1 MMDPYLQEAESR
13 RYSCCGVLRLRD
25 GTYAFLAPGYRV
37 VESGITAARL
47 IELIDQYEHNRPL
60 YALGENRFLAEGGR
74 VKRQGAPINL
84 DELED

>member
-1 MMDPYLQEAESR
+1 MDPYLQEAESR

-47 IELIDQYEHNRPL
+47 IELIDQYEHDRPL
-60 YALGENRFLAEGGR
+60 YAPAVNRFLAEGGR

-84 DELED
+84 AELEDE

>member
-1 MMDPYLQEAESR
+1 MDPYLQEAESR

-60 YALGENRFLAEGGR
+60 YQPSVESTASWPRAAASSAKAL
-74 VKRQGAPINL
+74 QST
-84 DELED
+84 